1 MDALNLYN
9 LVAAAAAGYWL
20 FSAGKCVDTNNPVK
34 EVPLT
39 QQLAVII
46 QGKSTLS
53 AITIDGGMEGTTE
66 SCRSK

>member
-1 MDALNLYN
+1 MSIQITL
-9 LVAAAAAGYWL
+9 
-20 FSAGKCVDTNNPVK
+20 K